1 MTQTFNNQVMF
12 GHREWSILA
21 DNNTPLPVGPDN
33 KPLIDKP
40 LIKGIDKRE
49 PSEVE
54 KNIEED
60 SGIVGYMGEDED
72 IEQAKYDVMSL
83 ITDKIGGLDT
93 QLERMNQELA
103 LLIGK
108 NKANINELR
117 SEFVSEECTPFL
129 ISKCDDEQTYE
140 GCTACANYWRD
151 KRELP
156 ENCNETGIHNHCS
169 YKNTYI
175 SQSSPGETVVIGSP
189 GAEKDSIYGS
199 DEPKKCQDL
208 GHFDCQEIIQ
218 NNSQKYQNN
227 QDNICLWENYDY
239 LNTGKSSP
247 NQSEEWLR
255 TKCRNMCYTYPQGE
269 CPVTNKTCESL
280 NGRCMETIC
289 ENRLGQS
296 NCLAGGTINNINQA
310 CGYDKRAASPPDG
323 EGSIFGE
330 WAIWFGIKDNPNQSS
345 ACTKIKSGSSLAAI
359 KDLDNAPDYLNSKQY
374 CESNME
380 CDQGSCD
387 YDDENIG
394 RYNSPF
400 NDSTLVSQ
408 GVAGRHPSGILGDKS
423 ISYNYESNKFISD
436 NDNIL
441 PNCRT
446 AKNIERDRYAASPIT
461 NILNCSLYEYGR
473 TSLEGEDEDQY
484 NPCPGGAD
492 AFPSQGNDIYSN
504 AVSAQSMEQGCND
517 KNLDILNVSNLFS
530 ADLGTPALLCEK
542 EYKSGDTVPEVD
554 SENDK
559 DNCYL
564 GSDITINSSTAT
576 IKNNR
581 NNKSTCNTYSP
592 ASSPIDCRILDKTS
606 QYCNNNCYSN
616 TKTDKCYPTSC
627 ENLDP
632 NLSEEGGAKCRLDI
646 EESIIEKRTN
656 FFIKSYTATDTYCVP
671 SDSGSKCIFN
681 KEISQDL
688 KNAQY
693 SENQDNGDQG
703 PWSLKNIGA
712 IIVTAII
719 WIVFVIL
726 VYKKYEDYII
736 VVVCLAFA
744 FTCGVMYIVLTP
756 EDSINETSI
765 KNACESKEEKNIQVI
780 SNTMDACYQ
789 GNDSGSLP
797 KYGKVLL
804 CALLPALILLSMI
817 SGKKPVE
824 TGIKTD
830 SMILFA
836 LYLFVSVTTSLGLIK
851 YFQEG
856 YGPWKKNN
864 LKIFELEKN
873 LMPDLFDKNV
883 NISTIYPCEKYKPTN
898 NTPIIEKA
906 FRKLHGDADNTDI
919 YKYVMESIGG
929 WWSVIL
935 FIIIGYIVP
944 VALAGA
950 ARVYMIGDAPPP
962 VIFYLVTLSLCT
974 LWPILFYYLTWVGLR
989 WSGVFKYTRTPW
1001 FDSQEVAGESYD
1013 IEDIYGETSE
1023 AIDDDQHGFAL
1034 VNGETLNKQKG
1045 KCKNLGEFCVTD
1057 SYNLDTETNYETYN
1071 GNDTVCIPQN
1081 TWERYVDSITPSVA
1095 TEDTPSVATAE
1106 VTDVRTWKYND
1117 LDEYKA
1123 FLKKQTKLNSYINYI
1138 DTHRNNRESEKIEL
1152 KVEYFDNRPNIN
1164 RWGYH
1169 VIMIVFYI
1177 IGAGLGGNFVV
1188 DGDGG
1193 KEMGSMLLLSL
1204 LIVSASSFYL
1214 LYTGNKVGEQICTN
1228 RYSLLNGEPYHYYEN
1243 MNCDQDSICIVK
1255 DEEER
1260 DNIFEIKLP
1269 GGQTIEADKYEC
1281 DKFNGCLIGEFN
1293 SDSEDK
1299 IIKEC
1304 SGKGFNTEDYSKIK
1318 RIVQSTEGNCGVQY
1332 YNSGDSSTNT
1342 IKTNAIKL
1350 FRLQKG
1356 LPGTWHDLEAGGA
1369 DIGDKVAI
1377 ISFWE
1382 IIGLNLVFLAVLLYL
1397 YKENKFACVIPLLIY
1412 PLVHLYWVY
1421 SFNKKIKKYNKYTKS
1436 EINFL
1441 DNPVSNLPALTMD
1454 SPPEEGDD
1462 NSIED
1467 ISSWQIYSSLVL
1479 IIILLALCYKFVIGG
1494 GGDADGEADGEAS
1507 GDE

>member
-40 LIKGIDKRE
+40 LIKETDKRE
-49 PSEVE
+49 PSEVD

-60 SGIVGYMGEDED
+60 SGIVGYMGDDED

-108 NKANINELR
+108 NKDNINELR

-151 KRELP
+151 KRQLP

-175 SQSSPGETVVIGSP
+175 HQSSPGATVVISSP

-199 DEPKKCQDL
+199 DDPKKCQYL

-218 NNSQKYQNN
+218 NNSQKYQKNRE
-227 QDNICLWENYDY
+227 NICLWEDYDY

-247 NQSEEWLR
+247 NQNEEWLQ
-255 TKCRNMCYTYPQGE
+255 TKCRNMCDTYPPGE

-323 EGSIFGE
+323 DDSIFGE

-345 ACTKIKSGSSLAAI
+345 ACTKIKLGTT
-359 KDLDNAPDYLNSKQY
+359 KDLENAPNYLNSKQY

-380 CDQGSCD
+380 CGQGSCD
-387 YDDENIG
+387 YNEENIG

-400 NDSTLVSQ
+400 NNSTQ
-408 GVAGRHPSGILGDKS
+408 AIPGVAGRHPSGILGRKN
-423 ISYNYESNKFISD
+423 ISYKYEGNTFISE
-436 NDNIL
+436 NENIL

-473 TSLEGEDEDQY
+473 TSPEGEEEDQY

-492 AFPSQGNDIYSN
+492 VFPSQGNDIYSN
-504 AVSAQSMEQGCND
+504 AVSAQSMDQGCND
-517 KNLDILNVSNLFS
+517 KNLDILNVSNSFS

-542 EYKSGDTVPEVD
+542 EYESGDTVPAAD

-564 GSDITINSSTAT
+564 GRDITRNSSTAT

-592 ASSPIDCRILDKTS
+592 ASAPIDCRILDMTS
-606 QYCNNNCYSN
+606 QHCKDNCYSN
-616 TKTDKCYPTSC
+616 TKTDKCYPNSC
-627 ENLDP
+627 EKLDP
-632 NLSEEGGAKCRLDI
+632 NLSEDGAKCRLDI

-656 FFIKSYTATDTYCVP
+656 FFKDGYTGVSTYCVP
-671 SDSGSKCIFN
+671 SKSGSKCIFN
-681 KEISQDL
+681 EEISQDL
-688 KNAQY
+688 INAQD
-693 SENQDNGDQG
+693 SKNQNNGVPDT
-703 PWSLKNIGA
+703 WSWKNIGA
-712 IIVTAII
+712 IIVTVII
-719 WIVFVIL
+719 WIVFVIS

-736 VVVCLAFA
+736 VAVCFAFA
-744 FTCGVMYIVLTP
+744 FTCGLMYIILTP
-756 EDSINETSI
+756 EDSINETRI
-765 KNACESKEEKNIQVI
+765 KNACQSEEKDIQSI

-789 GNDSGSLP
+789 GNSGFLP
-797 KYGKVLL
+797 KYGAVLL
-804 CALLPALILLSMI
+804 YIALPPALILLLMI
-817 SGKKPVE
+817 SLKKPVKS
-824 TGIKTD
+824 GIEKD
-830 SMILFA
+830 SMVLFV
-836 LYLFVSVTTSLGLIK
+836 LYLCVSVTTSLGLIN
-851 YFQEG
+851 YFKVG
-856 YGPWKKNN
+856 YGPWKKKNF
-864 LKIFELEKN
+864 KIFELEKN

-898 NTPIIEKA
+898 NTPIREKA
-906 FRKLHGDADNTDI
+906 FRKLYGDVENTDI
-919 YKYVMESIGG
+919 YKYVMESRGG
-929 WWSVIL
+929 YWSVIL
-935 FIIIGYIVP
+935 FIFIGYIIP
-944 VALAGA
+944 VALTGA
-950 ARVYMIGDAPPP
+950 ARVYMIGDEDPP
-962 VIFYLVTLSLCT
+962 VIFYLVTLLLCT
-974 LWPILFYYLTWVGLR
+974 LWPIMFYLTWVGLR
-989 WSGVFKYTRTPW
+989 WSDVFKYTSTPL
-1001 FDSQEVAGESYD
+1001 FDSKEVAGDSYE
-1013 IEDIYGETSE
+1013 IEEIYGESSG
-1023 AIDDDQHGFAL
+1023 AVDDDQHGFAL
-1034 VNGETLNKQKG
+1034 VDGETLNKQKG

-1057 SYNLDTETNYETYN
+1057 SYNLDTETNYGKHN
-1071 GNDTVCIPQN
+1071 GNNTVCIPQN
-1081 TWERYVDSITPSVA
+1081 TWESYVDLITDSVA
-1095 TEDTPSVATAE
+1095 SPGWG
-1106 VTDVRTWKYND
+1106 DVRTWKYND

-1123 FLKKQTKLNSYINYI
+1123 FLKKQTMLNSYINYI
-1138 DTHRNNRESEKIEL
+1138 ETHQNNRESEEIEL
-1152 KVEYFDNRPNIN
+1152 KVEYFDNKPSIN
-1164 RWGYH
+1164 HWGYH
-1169 VIMIVFYI
+1169 VIMIVIYI
-1177 IGAGLGGNFVV
+1177 IFAVIGGNFIN
-1188 DGDGG
+1188 DGG
-1193 KEMGSMLLLSL
+1193 EGGVKELPIILFLSL
-1204 LIVSASSFYL
+1204 LIVCGGSLYL
-1214 LYTGNKVGEQICTN
+1214 WIAGNNVGEQICTN

-1318 RIVQSTEGNCGVQY
+1318 TIVQRTEGNCQVQS
-1332 YNSGDSSTNT
+1332 YNSGDSSANT

-1369 DIGDKVAI
+1369 DIDGKVAI
-1377 ISFWE
+1377 ISLWE
-1382 IIGLNLVFLAVLLYL
+1382 IILLNFLFLAALLYL
-1397 YKENKFACVIPLLIY
+1397 YGWWVGACVIPLLIY
-1412 PLVHLYWVY
+1412 PLVYLYWMH

-1441 DNPVSNLPALTMD
+1441 DNPVSNLPTMTLE
-1454 SPPEEGDD
+1454 SQPEEGND
-1462 NSIED
+1462 NSIKD
-1467 ISSWQIYSSLVL
+1467 IPLSPFWLPIL
-1479 IIILLALCYKFVIGG
+1479 IIILLPLCYKFVTGEGG
-1494 GGDADGEADGEAS
+1494 ADDAANPGGSTSSDD
-1507 GDE
+1507 